1 MPVCTEFTLSCWFIW
16 TLKASKSSMRRETT
30 MSPWTSF
37 LHPLIIK
44 YTQLCSFSW
53 EVMWVLI
60 IICVGAVWINAGV
73 QQAGSLQPSLF
84 ESKDSQW
91 GPGAARTFCCFLFSL
106 YNIAEKITRSF
117 THSRLW
123 VPFLFTHPWCV
134 KCFNRFSISPSA
146 IIVIPLTWNLLLPT
160 LCSLTLIYS
169 LCSVR
174 AKQKKKPVH
183 QTQLNS
189 VLFI

>member
-1 MPVCTEFTLSCWFIW
+1 MLE
-16 TLKASKSSMRRETT
+16 SSR
-30 MSPWTSF
+30 
-37 LHPLIIK
+37 
-44 YTQLCSFSW
+44 
-53 EVMWVLI
+53 
-60 IICVGAVWINAGV
+60 
-73 QQAGSLQPSLF
+73 AGSLQPSLF
-84 ESKDSQW
+84 ESKNSQW

-123 VPFLFTHPWCV
+123 VPFLFTHPRCV

-174 AKQKKKPVH
+174 AKQKKKPVQSIKFCFIYIASNH
-183 QTQLNS
+183 CSSSLKALYIVRS
-189 VLFI
+189 VGDLCSASVKEKLPFNMQKSDRTKKHWKRARD